1 VTAGIRGATDIG
13 NATTVLLL
21 ASDLRDRPTD
31 PCVAVL
37 DELGDRID
45 RVVPVTITRSATEWL
60 SEWERETG
68 SERAVAACVEVDR
81 KTRSTAPVD
90 AGGVGAEPSVPVE
103 RVGDP
108 TDLEGVGRRVS
119 DALQRAD
126 EAGDR
131 VGVGVHSLTG
141 VLEHV
146 DEPTAFKFVYT
157 LGEVARR
164 VDGVVV
170 FHLDPAVHDDETV
183 ETFRIVCDAVVDADR
198 GRSRTADR

>member
-1 VTAGIRGATDIG
+1 MSVGIRGAAEIG
-13 NATTVLLL
+13 DATTVLLL

-37 DELGDRID
+37 DGLGDRID
-45 RVVPVTITRSATEWL
+45 RAVPVTVTRSATEWL

-68 SERAVAACVEVDR
+68 GEPAVAACVDVER
-81 KTRSTAPVD
+81 ETRSTAAVD
-90 AGGVGAEPSVPVE
+90 AGGTDTEPPVPVE
-103 RVGDP
+103 RVADP
-108 TDLEGVGRRVS
+108 TDLEGIGRRVS

-170 FHLDPAVHDDETV
+170 FHLDPTVHDDETV

-198 GRSRTADR
+198 GRSRSVDR